1 MTRILKNLEN
11 TKKSYENYRNT
22 IQKKYVKKWNAI
34 IFLTTLILLATPL
47 YLIMESN
54 FSLFWFEKL
63 FSTSV
68 STTLIIQGINVN
80 ETIGYE
86 NNGLKMPVLEIEGLE
101 KQVGIGRA
109 CTGYRSILAL
119 FALTFSVPKIKFSKK
134 VKAIIKFL
142 PVMIIIN
149 YLRLYTTILL
159 GILFGDNVFN
169 FVHTF
174 LWREGLIIIIL
185 LLWSYWLNSQKKHR
199 HKVSPL

>member
-1 MTRILKNLEN
+1 VK
-11 TKKSYENYRNT
+11 YRNI
-22 IQKKYVKKWNAI
+22 IQKKYVKRWNAI
-34 IFLTTLILLATPL
+34 LFLTTLILLATPL
-47 YLIMESN
+47 YLIMETN
-54 FSLFWFEKL
+54 FSLFGFEKL

-68 STTLIIQGINVN
+68 SATLRIQGINVN

-86 NNGLKMPVLEIEGLE
+86 TNGLKMPVLEIEGLE

-119 FALTFSVPKIKFSKK
+119 FALIFSVPKIKLSKK
-134 VKAIIKFL
+134 TRAFLKFL
-142 PVMIIIN
+142 PAMIIIN
-149 YLRLYTTILL
+149 YLRVYTTILL

-185 LLWSYWLNSQKKHR
+185 MLWGYWLKSQKKHL
-199 HKVSPL
+199 H